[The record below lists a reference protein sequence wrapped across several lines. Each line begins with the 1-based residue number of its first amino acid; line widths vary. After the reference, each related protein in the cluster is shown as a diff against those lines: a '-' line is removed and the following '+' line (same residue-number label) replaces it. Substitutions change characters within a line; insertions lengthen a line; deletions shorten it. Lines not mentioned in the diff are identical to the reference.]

1 MEIRLNQTRKTKKE
15 KGERKKSL
23 SKEASSAKYCVLR
36 GGRKKGSPKQNK
48 SMQRPLYVLRR
59 ISRRHDSERER
70 ERERRGGAAGR
81 KEGRK
86 KDKARERKRNAHAGR
101 QQTTEK
107 GTKAGKKERERQ
119 PT

>member
-15 KGERKKSL
+15 KVKRKKSL

-70 ERERRGGAAGR
+70 ERRGGAAGR

-107 GTKAGKKERERQ
+107 ETKAGKKERERQ